1 MKTITGCK
9 ISPKLLIRHEWRS
22 RYFTKKC
29 VKRIKKIKT
38 IKNFNFNLKCFHRQH
53 SVALHNFLFD

>member
-9 ISPKLLIRHEWRS
+9 ISPKFLIRHEWRS
-22 RYFTKKC
+22 RYFTKQMC
-29 VKRIKKIKT
+29 IAYQKIKT